1 MFKNLFF
8 FVFDVK
14 FFVPQHQKRNDFPIA
29 LDEEI
34 AREELNAPQEFEEIE
49 FNEEEED

>member
-1 MFKNLFF
+1 MFKNLFI
-8 FVFDVK
+8 FV
-14 FFVPQHQKRNDFPIA
+14 PIA

>member
-1 MFKNLFF
+1 MEEQRFK
-8 FVFDVK
+8 DYDA
-14 FFVPQHQKRNDFPIA
+14 QKRNDFPIA